1 MLLDMNDP
9 FALPEPIAAYV
20 DGMNRGS
27 IDEMAAGF
35 APGAWVNDEHTEHIG
50 DAAIRAWLTGAVKAQ
65 VRLAVRNIRSNGD
78 AQVIVDGEI
87 DGSFPRDGLPERIVL
102 THYFSLENG
111 KISQLI
117 ILLNDVHR

>member
-1 MLLDMNDP
+1 MNDS
-9 FALPEPIAAYV
+9 FALPAAIAAYV
-20 DGMNRGS
+20 DGMNHGS

-35 APGAWVNDEHTEHIG
+35 AWGAWVNDEHTEHIG
-50 DAAIRAWLTGAVKAQ
+50 DAAIRKWLEGALKAQ
-65 VRLAVRNIRSNGD
+65 VRLAVRKVRSNGH
-78 AQVIVDGEI
+78 AQVIIDGEI
-87 DGSFPRDGLPERIVL
+87 DGQFPRDGLPEHIVL

>member
-1 MLLDMNDP
+1 MNDS
-9 FALPEPIAAYV
+9 FSLPEPIAAYV
-20 DGMNRGS
+20 NGMNRGS
-27 IDEMAAGF
+27 IDEMATGF

-50 DAAIRAWLTGAVKAQ
+50 EAGAAH
-65 VRLAVRNIRSNGD
+65 
-78 AQVIVDGEI
+78 VIVDGEI

-102 THYFSLENG
+102 THYFSLERG